1 MTQFLDLFSFL
12 SVLLRGLVLAC
23 EALTM
28 GGIIFLLL
36 VSRGLSLGARATGG
50 LLRFLTWS
58 SIGLASAGAAYL
70 LSNSAVLVGSTDMTW
85 RQVVG
90 AGYFVADSSMI
101 LGATAIAISARTRLA
116 SVGFP
121 FACAAILFGSA
132 MTSHAAGRLEHQFAA
147 IALTLVH
154 QLAAA
159 AWIGGMPYLLLCIRY
174 SENAKA
180 AGRITARFS
189 RFAITSVS
197 LLVFAG
203 AGLSFF
209 YVGSSSAAFGTTY
222 GIMVVSKVLLTCAV
236 LGMGAL
242 NLRIVRSARSGASPD
257 LFPLARFA
265 EVEVGIGF
273 TIILAAAA
281 LTSAP
286 PAIDLQRQRVTAPEI
301 AERVKPAWPRLETPA
316 WNELSPPTPLA
327 QPDPTG
333 LQSFVPGGQS
343 YTPPLPGDI
352 AWSEYNHHWSGLL
365 VLAMGILALLATRI
379 AWARHWPV
387 LFIALAVFVL
397 IRADPEN
404 WPLGPRG
411 FWASFQVA
419 EVSQHRLFVVLIIA
433 FAAFE
438 WAVQT
443 GRLAPARAGL
453 FFPLVCAAGGALLLT
468 HSHSVQNVKE
478 EFLAELSHLPLAI
491 LAVIAGWSRWLEIRL
506 PQRRM
511 RAFALV
517 WPVCLVL
524 IGAVLLN
531 YREG

>member
-1 MTQFLDLFSFL
+1 MRL
-12 SVLLRGLVLAC
+12 
-23 EALTM
+23 
-28 GGIIFLLL
+28 
-36 VSRGLSLGARATGG
+36 
-50 LLRFLTWS
+50 LTWS
-58 SIGLASAGAAYL
+58 AIGLASTGTAYL
-70 LSNSAVLVGSTDMTW
+70 IANSAVLLGSTDMTW
-85 RQVVG
+85 SQVVG
-90 AGYFVADSSMI
+90 AGYFIADLLI
-101 LGATAIAISARTRLA
+101 VLGATAIAISARTRYGRI
-116 SVGFP
+116 GFP
-121 FACAAILFGSA
+121 FACAIILFGSA
-132 MTSHAAGRLEHQFAA
+132 MTSHSAGRLEYQFAA
-147 IALTLVH
+147 GALTLIH

-159 AWIGGMPYLLLCIRY
+159 AWIGGMPYLLVCLRY
-174 SENAKA
+174 AETTEV
-180 AGRITARFS
+180 AGRMTARFS
-189 RFAITSVS
+189 RLAITSVS
-197 LLVFAG
+197 LVVAAG

-209 YVGSSSAAFGTTY
+209 YVGSTSAAFGTTY
-222 GIMVVSKVLLTCAV
+222 GIMVVGKVLLTCAV

-242 NLRIVRSARSGASPD
+242 NLRIVRAARSGASPD

-286 PAIDLQRQRVTAPEI
+286 PAIDLLSQRVTAPEI
-301 AERVKPAWPRLETPA
+301 AERVKPAWPRLETPS
-316 WNELSPPTPLA
+316 WNELSPPTSLTRT
-327 QPDPTG
+327 DPTG
-333 LQSFVPGGQS
+333 LQSFVPGQS

-365 VLAMGILALLATRI
+365 VLAMGLLALLATRI

-453 FFPLVCAAGGALLLT
+453 FFPLVCAFGGALLLT
-468 HSHSVQNVKE
+468 HSHSVQNIKE

-506 PQRRM
+506 PQHRM
-511 RAFALV
+511 RAFTWV
-517 WPVCLVL
+517 WPVCLVM
-524 IGAVLLN
+524 IGAILLN